1 MSPWQKYYEDTK
13 SKPPSKLVVEALS
26 FVNNKSKAL
35 DLGAGAL
42 VESKYLLSQG
52 FEVVA
57 VDQEKFPENIP
68 NDKFKFIQSAFK
80 DYEFPRDNFDLIT
93 AQFSLPFNG
102 KDGFDSLWNKI
113 MASLNP
119 EGIFTGQLFGLNDEW
134 NVPESELIFHS
145 KEQVE
150 HLLLGMEVLKLEEI
164 DKDGKLSNGNPKHWH
179 VFHIIARK
187 GVNHGE

>member
-1 MSPWQKYYEDTK
+1 MSQWQKYYEDTK
-13 SKPPSKLVVEALS
+13 SKPSSKLLLEALS
-26 FVNNKSKAL
+26 FVKNKSKAL

-57 VDQEKFPENIP
+57 VDQEKFPEAIT
-68 NDKFKFIQSAFK
+68 DVKFNFIQSTFK
-80 DYEFPRDNFDLIT
+80 DYVFAKSNFDLIT

-113 MASLNP
+113 MVSLKP

-134 NVPESELIFHS
+134 NVPSSELIFHS
-145 KEQVE
+145 RKQVE
-150 HLLLGMEVLKLEEI
+150 QLLSGMEVLKLEEI
-164 DKDGKLSNGNPKHWH
+164 DKNSKLSNGNPKHWH
-179 VFHIIARK
+179 VFHIIARR
-187 GVNHGE
+187 GI